1 MRRFA
6 PVFTSLLL
14 LAAPAFGQNFG
25 PLPPLTEQLEVNVV
39 NVDVTVTDRNGK
51 PVMDL
56 TKDDFEV
63 FEDGKSQPITNFAV
77 LEKMVVKRTGTTAAA
92 PSGAAAPDAATE
104 GSRKILLLIDNN
116 YLETQERNL
125 ALRKIEKY
133 LDESFGG
140 EWAVG
145 MIGHTVTMVQP
156 FTTDR
161 QALRAAFERVR
172 NSPTHYVQQAMD
184 RAILS
189 DRSRREMEAG
199 NEYDYAGTIRFAAR
213 EQTYRA
219 LMTMQNTARAVVETT
234 RAYAADGGKKFI
246 ILVGGGMEQNTT
258 FTSWSGK
265 VPDREMEQMK
275 LDMSRLLDG
284 MVREANAANFTVHV
298 INARARGMMAPQH
311 GVENKSSGMRMDGG
325 SLYRGQW
332 GNDPID
338 TTDVDSAPLS
348 IAGGT
353 GGMYLPGSDI
363 VQSVARIDEQTSNF
377 YSLGYSPAHTG
388 DRQYHQIKVRVKR
401 EGVRVANRVGYYDLS
416 RADRLEGMLR
426 ARMTFDRPL
435 GSLPVEVSFGKPR
448 TRDTDLV
455 VPVQA
460 ALPID
465 KVTMLPHDD
474 AFVGRVHVYL
484 SVFDASGNN
493 VAFHHQVQEVLVSA
507 AQLNDAATAFHY
519 TMNVRMGKG
528 GPFKVVMT
536 LRDELSNEIGSAT
549 KSINL

>member
-1 MRRFA
+1 
-6 PVFTSLLL
+6 
-14 LAAPAFGQNFG
+14 
-25 PLPPLTEQLEVNVV
+25 
-39 NVDVTVTDRNGK
+39 
-51 PVMDL
+51 
-56 TKDDFEV
+56 
-63 FEDGKSQPITNFAV
+63 
-77 LEKMVVKRTGTTAAA
+77 
-92 PSGAAAPDAATE
+92 
-104 GSRKILLLIDNN
+104 
-116 YLETQERNL
+116 
-125 ALRKIEKY
+125 
-133 LDESFGG
+133 
-140 EWAVG
+140 

-161 QALRAAFERVR
+161 TSLHAAFERVR
-172 NSPTHYVQQAMD
+172 NSPTQYVQQATD

-189 DRSRREMEAG
+189 DRSRREMEG
-199 NEYDYAGTIRFAAR
+199 GGEYDYAAAVRFSGR

-258 FTSWSGK
+258 FTSWAGK

-275 LDMSRLLDG
+275 LDMSRLIDE

-338 TTDVDSAPLS
+338 TTDVDSAPLT
-348 IAGGT
+348 IAQST
-353 GGMYLPGSDI
+353 GGMYLPGSNI
-363 VQSVARIDEQTSNF
+363 VESIARIDEQTANF
-377 YSLGYSPAHTG
+377 YSLGYSPSHNG
-388 DRQYHQIKVRVKR
+388 DRQYHNIKVRVKR
-401 EGVRVANRVGYYDLS
+401 SGVHVANRVGYYDLS

-435 GSLPVEVSFGKPR
+435 GSLPVEVSFGQPR
-448 TRDTDLV
+448 SRDRVTV

-460 ALPID
+460 AMPLD
-465 KVTMLPHDD
+465 KVTMLPQDD
-474 AFVGRVHVYL
+474 TFVGRVHVYL

-493 VAFHHQVQEVLVSA
+493 VAFHHQVQEVAVTA
-507 AQLNDAATAFHY
+507 AQLNSGDTSFHY
-519 TMNVRMGKG
+519 TMNVRMDKG
-528 GPFKVVMT
+528 NSFKVVMT

-549 KSINL
+549 KSIDL